1 MIAGAI
7 HPHSGRL
14 HADLEAVAGRL
25 RQITVQIHSS
35 GYGDGCGVIWRP
47 DGLIVSNAH
56 VARRNRLE
64 IELWDGRVFSAQ
76 LRWRDP
82 QRDLAVLGI
91 SAIGLTAAVAADVS
105 ALRPGE
111 ILLALGHPFG
121 LSNALALGVVHQ
133 AAGTTAPNRWIRADI
148 RLAPGNSGGPLA
160 NAAGEVVGINTLVA
174 AGLAHAIPVTAVQD
188 LLREMGERA
197 A

>member
-1 MIAGAI
+1 MIPVAI
-7 HPHSGRL
+7 HPCSGRL
-14 HADLEAVAGRL
+14 HSDLEAAADRL
-25 RQITVQIHSS
+25 RRITVQIHGS

-64 IELWDGRVFSAQ
+64 IELWDGRLFSAR

-91 SAIGLTAAVAADVS
+91 SAIGLTAAVPADVS

-111 ILLALGHPFG
+111 IVLALGHPFG
-121 LSNALALGVVHQ
+121 LANALALGVVHQ
-133 AAGTTAPNRWIRADI
+133 AGNTAPNRWLRADI

-160 NAAGEVVGINTLVA
+160 NAAGEVLGINTLVA

-188 LLREMGERA
+188 LLRDLDERA